1 MEARYRRPD
10 EPICAGR
17 PQSPVV
23 DRRWQRLTRQPRTC
37 WGAAH
42 PRERAREFFDESP
55 PGTCALPVSSGDSLK
70 KSLAPYTHSRS
81 TTAGRT
87 ADEPGEATTPRPGVL
102 THRGSRNSEE
112 WGRSPGSVH
121 EPQAPRP
128 TRRFRT
134 LDTNHGHRDLHV
146 ASVRST
152 RTTGI
157 ATYTSLPCARHEPQ
171 AWRPTRRFRTLDT
184 NHRHRDLHVASV
196 RSTRTTGTATYE
208 TLPPTRHEPQ
218 APRPRRRFRT
228 LDTEGEAG
236 DLGSVSKDPA
246 ARRPMPTRAPMGARI
261 WPAAMVCPR

>member
-121 EPQAPRP
+121 EPHAPRS

-134 LDTNHGHRDLHV
+134 LDTNHKPLDVRVASAHTPRTTNPSTYASLPYAGHRRRSRRPGLCFERPRREAADADASADGRADL
-146 ASVRST
+146 ARRRGLSTVRSQI
-152 RTTGI
+152 RVHAARSEGSGRRSRGPFETGP
-157 ATYTSLPCARHEPQ
+157 S
-171 AWRPTRRFRTLDT
+171 
-184 NHRHRDLHVASV
+184 
-196 RSTRTTGTATYE
+196 
-208 TLPPTRHEPQ
+208 
-218 APRPRRRFRT
+218 PRPRRGR
-228 LDTEGEAG
+228 A
-236 DLGSVSKDPA
+236 S
-246 ARRPMPTRAPMGARI
+246 ARGGGRARGGGPWRG
-261 WPAAMVCPR
+261 

>member
-134 LDTNHGHRDLHV
+134 LDTNH
-146 ASVRST
+146 
-152 RTTGI
+152 
-157 ATYTSLPCARHEPQ
+157 
-171 AWRPTRRFRTLDT
+171 
-184 NHRHRDLHVASV
+184 RHRDVRDASAH
-196 RSTRTTGTATYE
+196 TPRTTNPSTYAS
-208 TLPPTRHEPQ
+208 PPYARHGRRNPGPS
-218 APRPRRRFRT
+218 PRPRRGR
-228 LDTEGEAG
+228 A
-236 DLGSVSKDPA
+236 S
-246 ARRPMPTRAPMGARI
+246 ARGGGRARGGGPWRG
-261 WPAAMVCPR
+261 